1 MKKILVFMVILANL
15 VFGVQGFSQMN
26 SKEFEK
32 VMAKVAKEYDK
43 GNKQRALSMLKQDIQ
58 KNPSNIIL
66 KVMLGMF
73 YNDMGRKNESEK
85 ELNEAVEL
93 QKKYPFIA
101 DNGKKYDVRLVIGIL
116 YIYQTDYKK
125 ALQWFSEID
134 NTTFEKIDEMDLVM
148 GTLNYRLGNTEEA
161 KKYLLKSYIKD
172 EEGMSQ
178 NILGQIYLAEGNQKE
193 ARKWFLESSDKGNS
207 GGQANLGILYYQQ
220 RDKNAALKWLKK
232 SFETA
237 KKEKDQKQMKDIQEI
252 IKEVESNN

>member
-1 MKKILVFMVILANL
+1 MVILANL

-32 VMAKVAKEYDK
+32 VMGKVAKEYDK
-43 GNKQRALSMLKQDIQ
+43 GNKQRALSMLKEDIQ

-93 QKKYPFIA
+93 QKKYPYIA

-116 YIYQTDYKK
+116 YMYQRDYKK

-172 EEGMSQ
+172 EEGVSQ

>member
-1 MKKILVFMVILANL
+1 MKKLLVFTVILVNL
-15 VFGVQGFSQMN
+15 VFGSQGFSRMN

-32 VMAKVAKEYDK
+32 IMEKVAKEYDK
-43 GNKQRALSMLKQDIQ
+43 GDKQKALSMLKENIQ

-85 ELNEAVEL
+85 ELNETVEL

-101 DNGKKYDVRLVIGIL
+101 DDGKKYDVRLMIGIV
-116 YIYQTDYKK
+116 YMYQGEYEK
-125 ALQWFSEID
+125 ALQWFNEID
-134 NTTFEKIDEMDLVM
+134 NTTFEKIDEMNFVM
-148 GTLNYRLGNTEEA
+148 GTLNYRLENTEEA

-172 EEGMSQ
+172 EEGVSQ
-178 NILGQIYLAEGNQKE
+178 NILGQIYLAEGNHKE
-193 ARKWFLESSDKGNS
+193 ARKWFLESSSKGNS
-207 GGQANLGILYYQQ
+207 TGQANLGILYYQQ
-220 RDKNAALKWLKK
+220 RDKNEALKWLKK

-237 KKEKDQKQMKDIQEI
+237 KKQKDQKQMKDIQEI

>member
-43 GNKQRALSMLKQDIQ
+43 GNKQKALSMLKEDIQ

-101 DNGKKYDVRLVIGIL
+101 DNGKKYYVRLVIGIL
-116 YIYQTDYKK
+116 YMYQRDYKK
-125 ALQWFSEID
+125 ALEWFSEID
-134 NTTFEKIDEMDLVM
+134 NTTFEKIDEMD
-148 GTLNYRLGNTEEA
+148 TLNYRLGNTEEA

>member
-1 MKKILVFMVILANL
+1 MVILANL

-43 GNKQRALSMLKQDIQ
+43 GNKQKALSMLKGEIQ
-58 KNPSNIIL
+58 KNPSNIRL

-73 YNDMGRKNESEK
+73 YNVMGRKNESEK

-93 QKKYPFIA
+93 QKKYPYIA

-237 KKEKDQKQMKDIQEI
+237 KKQKDQKQMKDIQEI

>member
-1 MKKILVFMVILANL
+1 MKKLLVFAIIMTSLI
-15 VFGVQGFSQMN
+15 FGVQGFSQMN

-32 VMAKVAKEYDK
+32 VIEKVSEEYDK
-43 GNKQRALSMLKQDIQ
+43 GNRQKAISMLKEDIQ
-58 KNPSNIIL
+58 KNPTNVVL
-66 KVMLGMF
+66 KAVLGML
-73 YNDMGRKNESEK
+73 YDDMGKKNESEK
-85 ELNEAVEL
+85 ELNEAIEM

-101 DNGKKYDVRLVIGIL
+101 DDGKKYDIRLLTGIV
-116 YIYQTDYKK
+116 YMGMEEYEK
-125 ALQWFSEID
+125 ALKWLSKIDNKNFGSIDEID
-134 NTTFEKIDEMDLVM
+134 FIM
-148 GTLNYRLGNTEEA
+148 GYLNYRLENTEEA
-161 KKYLLKSYIKD
+161 KKYLLKSYVKD

-220 RDKNAALKWLKK
+220 RDKNTALKWLKK

-237 KKEKDQKQMKDIQEI
+237 KKQKDQKQMKDIQEI

>member
-1 MKKILVFMVILANL
+1 MKKLLVFVVILTNL
-15 VFGVQGFSQMN
+15 IFGIQGFSQTN

-32 VMAKVAKEYDK
+32 VMGKVAKEYDK
-43 GNKQRALSMLKQDIQ
+43 GNKQKALSMLKEDIQ

-93 QKKYPFIA
+93 QKKYHFIA
-101 DNGKKYDVRLVIGIL
+101 DNGKKYDVRLAIGVV
-116 YIYQTDYKK
+116 YMYQGEYKK
-125 ALQWFSEID
+125 ALQWFNKID
-134 NTTFEKIDEMDLVM
+134 NTTFEKIDEMDFIM
-148 GTLNYRLGNTEEA
+148 GTLNYRLENTEEA

-237 KKEKDQKQMKDIQEI
+237 KKQKDQKQMKDIQEI

>member
-1 MKKILVFMVILANL
+1 MKKILVFIVILANL

-43 GNKQRALSMLKQDIQ
+43 GNKQKALSMLKGEIQ
-58 KNPSNIIL
+58 KNPSNIRL

-73 YNDMGRKNESEK
+73 YNVMGRKNESEK

-93 QKKYPFIA
+93 QKKYPYIA

-237 KKEKDQKQMKDIQEI
+237 KKQKDQKQMKDIQEI

>member
-43 GNKQRALSMLKQDIQ
+43 GNKQRALSMLKEDIQ

-93 QKKYPFIA
+93 QKKYPYIA

>member
-1 MKKILVFMVILANL
+1 MKKLLVFVVILTSL
-15 VFGVQGFSQMN
+15 IFGVQGFSQMN

-32 VMAKVAKEYDK
+32 VMGKVAKEYDK
-43 GNKQRALSMLKQDIQ
+43 GNKQKALSMLKEDIQ

-85 ELNEAVEL
+85 ELNEAIEL

-101 DNGKKYDVRLVIGIL
+101 ANGKKYDVRLAIGIL
-116 YIYQTDYKK
+116 YMYQRDYKK
-125 ALQWFSEID
+125 ALEWFNKID

>member
-1 MKKILVFMVILANL
+1 MKKLLVFVVILTNL
-15 VFGVQGFSQMN
+15 IFGIQGFSQTN

-32 VMAKVAKEYDK
+32 VIEKVSEEYDK
-43 GNKQRALSMLKQDIQ
+43 GNRQKAISMLKEDIQ

-85 ELNEAVEL
+85 ELNEAIEL

-101 DNGKKYDVRLVIGIL
+101 ANGKKYDVRLAIGIL
-116 YIYQTDYKK
+116 YMYQRDYKK
-125 ALQWFSEID
+125 ALEWFNKID

>member
-1 MKKILVFMVILANL
+1 MVILANL

-26 SKEFEK
+26 SKEFEQ
-32 VMAKVAKEYDK
+32 VMGKVAKEYDK
-43 GNKQRALSMLKQDIQ
+43 GNKQRALSMLKEDIQ

-101 DNGKKYDVRLVIGIL
+101 DNGKKYDVRLAIGIL
-116 YIYQTDYKK
+116 YMYQRDYKK

-161 KKYLLKSYIKD
+161 KKYLLKSYLKD
-172 EEGMSQ
+172 EEGVSQ
-178 NILGQIYLAEGNQKE
+178 NILGQIYLAEENQKE

>member
-1 MKKILVFMVILANL
+1 MKKLLVFVVILTNL
-15 VFGVQGFSQMN
+15 IFGIQGFSQMN

-32 VMAKVAKEYDK
+32 VIEKVSEEYDK
-43 GNKQRALSMLKQDIQ
+43 GNRQKAISMLKEDIQ

-85 ELNEAVEL
+85 ELNEAIEL

-101 DNGKKYDVRLVIGIL
+101 ANGKKYDVRLAIGIL
-116 YIYQTDYKK
+116 YMYQRDYKK

-178 NILGQIYLAEGNQKE
+178 NILLKGI
-193 ARKWFLESSDKGNS
+193 RKRLENG
-207 GGQANLGILYYQQ
+207 
-220 RDKNAALKWLKK
+220 
-232 SFETA
+232 F
-237 KKEKDQKQMKDIQEI
+237 
-252 IKEVESNN
+252 

>member
-1 MKKILVFMVILANL
+1 MVILANL

-43 GNKQRALSMLKQDIQ
+43 GNKQKALSMLKEDIQ

>member
-1 MKKILVFMVILANL
+1 MVILANL

-32 VMAKVAKEYDK
+32 VMGKVAKEYYK
-43 GNKQRALSMLKQDIQ
+43 GNKQRALSMLKEDIQ

-101 DNGKKYDVRLVIGIL
+101 DNGKKYDVRLAIGIL
-116 YIYQTDYKK
+116 YMYQRDYKK

-172 EEGMSQ
+172 EEGVSQ

>member
-1 MKKILVFMVILANL
+1 MVILANL

-43 GNKQRALSMLKQDIQ
+43 GNKQKALSMLKGEIQ
-58 KNPSNIIL
+58 KNPSNIRL

-73 YNDMGRKNESEK
+73 YNVMGRKNESEK

-93 QKKYPFIA
+93 QKKYPYIA

-237 KKEKDQKQMKDIQEI
+237 KKEKDQKQMKDIQKI

>member
-1 MKKILVFMVILANL
+1 MKKILVFIVILANL

-43 GNKQRALSMLKQDIQ
+43 GNKQKALSMLKGEIQ
-58 KNPSNIIL
+58 KNPSNVRL

-73 YNDMGRKNESEK
+73 YNVMGRKNESEK

-134 NTTFEKIDEMDLVM
+134 NTTFEKIDEIDFIM
-148 GTLNYRLGNTEEA
+148 GYLNYRLENTEEA

>member
-43 GNKQRALSMLKQDIQ
+43 GNKQKALSMLKGEIQ
-58 KNPSNIIL
+58 KNPSNIRL

-73 YNDMGRKNESEK
+73 YNVMGRKNESEK

-101 DNGKKYDVRLVIGIL
+101 DDGKKYDVRLAIGVV
-116 YIYQTDYKK
+116 YMYQGEYKK
-125 ALQWFSEID
+125 ALQWFDEID
-134 NTTFEKIDEMDLVM
+134 NTAFEKIEEMDFIM
-148 GTLNYRLGNTEEA
+148 GILNYRLENTEEA

-193 ARKWFLESSDKGNS
+193 ARKWFLESSDKGNL

-237 KKEKDQKQMKDIQEI
+237 KKEKDQKQMEDIQEI
-252 IKEVESNN
+252 IKKVESNN

>member
-1 MKKILVFMVILANL
+1 MVILANL

-32 VMAKVAKEYDK
+32 VMGKVAKEYDK
-43 GNKQRALSMLKQDIQ
+43 GNKQRALSMLKEDIQ

-85 ELNEAVEL
+85 ELNEAIEL

-101 DNGKKYDVRLVIGIL
+101 ANGKKYDVRLVIGIL
-116 YIYQTDYKK
+116 YMYQRDYKK

>member
-1 MKKILVFMVILANL
+1 MVILANL

-32 VMAKVAKEYDK
+32 AMGKVAKEYDK
-43 GNKQRALSMLKQDIQ
+43 GNKQRALSMLKEDIQ

-85 ELNEAVEL
+85 ELNEAIEL

-101 DNGKKYDVRLVIGIL
+101 ANGKKYDVRLAIGIL
-116 YIYQTDYKK
+116 YMYQRDYKK
-125 ALQWFSEID
+125 ALEWFNKID

-172 EEGMSQ
+172 EEGVSQ

>member
-43 GNKQRALSMLKQDIQ
+43 GNKQKALSMLKGEIQ
-58 KNPSNIIL
+58 KNPSNIRL

-73 YNDMGRKNESEK
+73 YNVMGRKNESEK

-93 QKKYPFIA
+93 QKKYPYIA

-237 KKEKDQKQMKDIQEI
+237 KKEKDQKQMKDIQKI

>member
-1 MKKILVFMVILANL
+1 MVILANL

-43 GNKQRALSMLKQDIQ
+43 GNKQKALSMLKGEIQ
-58 KNPSNIIL
+58 KNPSNIRL

-73 YNDMGRKNESEK
+73 YNVMGRKNESEK

-93 QKKYPFIA
+93 QKKYPYIA

>member
-1 MKKILVFMVILANL
+1 MKKLLVFVVILTNL
-15 VFGVQGFSQMN
+15 IFGIQGFSQMN

-32 VMAKVAKEYDK
+32 VMGKVAKEYDK
-43 GNKQRALSMLKQDIQ
+43 GNKQKALSMLKEDIQ

-85 ELNEAVEL
+85 ELNEAIEL

-101 DNGKKYDVRLVIGIL
+101 DNGKKYDVRLAIGIL
-116 YIYQTDYKK
+116 YMYQRDYKK

-172 EEGMSQ
+172 EEGVSQ

>member
-43 GNKQRALSMLKQDIQ
+43 GNKQRALSMLKEDIQ

-116 YIYQTDYKK
+116 YMYQRDYKK
-125 ALQWFSEID
+125 ALEWFSEID

-220 RDKNAALKWLKK
+220 RDKNTALKWLKK

>member
-43 GNKQRALSMLKQDIQ
+43 GNKQRALSMLKEDIQ

-101 DNGKKYDVRLVIGIL
+101 DNGKKYDVRLAIGIL
-116 YIYQTDYKK
+116 YMYQRDYKK

-172 EEGMSQ
+172 EEGVSQ

>member
-1 MKKILVFMVILANL
+1 MVILANL
-15 VFGVQGFSQMN
+15 VFGVQVFAEIN

-32 VMAKVAKEYDK
+32 VMGKVAKEYDK
-43 GNKQRALSMLKQDIQ
+43 GNKQKALSMLKGEIQ
-58 KNPSNIIL
+58 KNPSNIRL

-73 YNDMGRKNESEK
+73 YNVMGRKNESEK

-93 QKKYPFIA
+93 QKKYPYIA

-161 KKYLLKSYIKD
+161 KKYLLKFYIKD

>member
-1 MKKILVFMVILANL
+1 M
-15 VFGVQGFSQMN
+15 
-26 SKEFEK
+26 
-32 VMAKVAKEYDK
+32 
-43 GNKQRALSMLKQDIQ
+43 
-58 KNPSNIIL
+58 
-66 KVMLGMF
+66 
-73 YNDMGRKNESEK
+73 
-85 ELNEAVEL
+85 
-93 QKKYPFIA
+93 QKKYPYIA

-220 RDKNAALKWLKK
+220 RDKNTALKWLKK

-237 KKEKDQKQMKDIQEI
+237 KKQKDQKQMKDIQEI

>member
-1 MKKILVFMVILANL
+1 MKKLLVFVVILTSL
-15 VFGVQGFSQMN
+15 IFGVQGFSQMN

-32 VMAKVAKEYDK
+32 VIEKVSEEYDK
-43 GNKQRALSMLKQDIQ
+43 GNRQKAISMLKEDIQ

-73 YNDMGRKNESEK
+73 YNVMGRKNESEK

-93 QKKYPFIA
+93 QKKYPYIA

-237 KKEKDQKQMKDIQEI
+237 KKEKDQKQMKDIQKI

>member
-1 MKKILVFMVILANL
+1 MKKLLVFVAILTNL
-15 VFGVQGFSQMN
+15 SFGIQGFSQMN

-32 VMAKVAKEYDK
+32 VMEKVSKEYDK
-43 GNKQRALSMLKQDIQ
+43 GNRQKAISMLKEDIQ

-85 ELNEAVEL
+85 ELNEAIEL

-101 DNGKKYDVRLVIGIL
+101 ANGKKYDVRLAIGIL
-116 YIYQTDYKK
+116 YMYQRDYKK
-125 ALQWFSEID
+125 ALEWFNKID

>member
-43 GNKQRALSMLKQDIQ
+43 GNKQRALSMLKEDIQ

-73 YNDMGRKNESEK
+73 YNVMGRKNESEK

-93 QKKYPFIA
+93 QKKYPYIA

>member
-43 GNKQRALSMLKQDIQ
+43 GNKQKALSMLKGEIQ
-58 KNPSNIIL
+58 KNPSNIRL

-73 YNDMGRKNESEK
+73 YNVMGRKNESEK

-93 QKKYPFIA
+93 QKKYPYIA

-237 KKEKDQKQMKDIQEI
+237 KKQKDQKQMKDIQEI

>member
-43 GNKQRALSMLKQDIQ
+43 GNKQKALSMLKEDIQ

-73 YNDMGRKNESEK
+73 YNDMGRKNEGEK

-93 QKKYPFIA
+93 QKIYPYIA
-101 DNGKKYDVRLVIGIL
+101 DNGKKYDVRLAIGIL
-116 YIYQTDYKK
+116 YTYQKDYKK
-125 ALQWFSEID
+125 ALEWFNKID

>member
-1 MKKILVFMVILANL
+1 MKKILVFIVILANL
-15 VFGVQGFSQMN
+15 VFGVQGFSQMS

-43 GNKQRALSMLKQDIQ
+43 GNKQRALSMLKEDIQ

-73 YNDMGRKNESEK
+73 YNVMGRKNESEK

-93 QKKYPFIA
+93 QKKYPYIA

>member
-32 VMAKVAKEYDK
+32 VMGKVAKEYDK
-43 GNKQRALSMLKQDIQ
+43 GNKQKALSMLKEDIQ

-237 KKEKDQKQMKDIQEI
+237 KKENDQKQMKDIQEI